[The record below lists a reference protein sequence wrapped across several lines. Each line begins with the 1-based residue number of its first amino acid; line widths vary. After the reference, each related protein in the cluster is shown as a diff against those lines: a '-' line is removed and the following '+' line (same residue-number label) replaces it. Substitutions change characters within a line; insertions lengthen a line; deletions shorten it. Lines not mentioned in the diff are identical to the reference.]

1 MITWH
6 QGNNCYR
13 AILAQLNYL
22 DSVYENKVE
31 LKDLYAELCELAFY
45 IMEQDPQR
53 VSRGVDQLIASLEDF
68 KSICASDL
76 NPEIST
82 LFTELQTHLTYLK
95 IEYGA

>member
-1 MITWH
+1 MLTWH

-22 DSVYENKVE
+22 DSVYGNKAG
-31 LKDLYAELCELAFY
+31 LKDLYAELSELAFY
-45 IMEQDPQR
+45 IMEQDRPRISQ
-53 VSRGVDQLIASLEDF
+53 GVDQLKATVGELKAMENRESNIDIIA
-68 KSICASDL
+68 
-76 NPEIST
+76 